1 MKHRWAA
8 LLAVLAVPALG
19 VLVPTSAAAQGTP
32 SAPPPTVE
40 QGPGVQLGQN
50 YPNPFNPA
58 TVIPF
63 TIGDPPSCTRDGG
76 RQHRVTLRIYNI
88 VAQLVAI
95 PILQGT
101 GEGGG
106 RPMVNVTLGCGTY
119 TAFWNGNYM
128 NTSREVPS
136 GVYIYLIEVDGRSVG
151 KKMLL
156 MR

>member
-8 LLAVLAVPALG
+8 LLAVLALGVVVPAF
-19 VLVPTSAAAQGTP
+19 AAAQGTQI
-32 SAPPPTVE
+32 SPPTAE
-40 QGPGVQLGQN
+40 RSGVQLGQN

-63 TIGDPPSCTRDGG
+63 TIGDPPTCIKDGG

-88 VAQLVAI
+88 LAQLVAI
-95 PILQGT
+95 PVLQLSGV
-101 GEGGG
+101 GQP
-106 RPMVNVTLGCGTY
+106 RSMVNVTLGCGTY
-119 TAFWNGNYM
+119 TAFWDGNYM
-128 NTSREVPS
+128 STSRELPS
-136 GVYIYLIEVDGRSVG
+136 GVYIYLIEVDGRSIS